1 MKIAIIVVLALAGLA
16 VIFSMIK
23 SRHFFKSIVTSVFQ
37 GIASMMAVNVL
48 GMLTGVTVAVNWYT
62 LVCVSVFGI
71 PSTITLVL
79 LDTFLI

>member
-1 MKIAIIVVLALAGLA
+1 MKIAIIVVFALAGLA
-16 VIFSMIK
+16 VLFSMIK
-23 SRHFFKSIVTSVFQ
+23 SGHFLKSLVTSVFQ

-62 LVCVSVFGI
+62 LGCVAFFGI